1 MLAGA
6 VLAFARA
13 LGEFGA
19 TIVVAGSIPGA
30 TRTLAVAIYT
40 DAETGQDAEAV
51 TLLVISGGDRLRR
64 AVDVEPP
71 RRAARRRDRPRHRAH
86 AGNVHAAAGFELDAR
101 AAALFGPSGA
111 GKTTILDAIAG
122 LRTPRRGTIAVDG
135 RVLFS
140 SGRRIN
146 LPPHQRHVGYVPQD
160 VALFPHMHVRA
171 QPALRHVIAGRQ
183 RRPISI
189 ASLAM
194 LEIERLLDRRVTE
207 LSGGERQ
214 RVALGR
220 ALMSGPSL
228 LLLDE
233 PLAAVDVPLRRRIL
247 PYLRRVRDE
256 LTRPDHLRL
265 ARPRRGRRAGRR
277 VVTIENGRI
286 VGVA

>member
-1 MLAGA
+1 VIALDIELQQGA
-6 VLAFARA
+6 FTLS
-13 LGEFGA
+13 A
-19 TIVVAGSIPGA
+19 TI
-30 TRTLAVAIYT
+30 AI
-40 DAETGQDAEAV
+40 D
-51 TLLVISGGDRLRR
+51 S
-64 AVDVEPP
+64 
-71 RRAARRRDRPRHRAH
+71 
-86 AGNVHAAAGFELDAR
+86 R

-122 LRTPRRGTIAVDG
+122 LRTPRRGSIAIDD

-140 SGRRIN
+140 SSARVN

-160 VALFPHMHVRA
+160 VALFPHMNVRRN
-171 QPALRHVIAGRQ
+171 LLYGRHSTFAKATVDKPTFVKAPVDRAAVAKAT
-183 RRPISI
+183 PIKPDLQAI
-189 ASLAM
+189 ASM
-194 LEIERLLDRRVTE
+194 LEINGLIDRRVTD

-256 LTRPDHLRL
+256 LKIPIVYVSHDREEVDAL
-265 ARPRRGRRAGRR
+265 ADT
-277 VVTIENGRI
+277 VVSLENGR
-286 VGVA
+286 VVAVNLVP